1 MQGAR
6 KGRSR
11 RARIG
16 LAVFRL
22 VMAVVIVLFAWRTYE
37 EVAIAHARSSGTLE
51 PADAVVVDRTEEHGK
66 APRGTGQDRYAD
78 WVYWDRVT
86 VELRVNGELQWV
98 EAGGDVGD
106 RVQVGLWHGH
116 VIELDGSS
124 VWQGWH
130 SGLGGN
136 ILIAFYPLA
145 MCYLITLT
153 VTARVWRARR
163 GGARV
168 GDPVDFVFEILFG
181 IIVGAAT
188 IVPLAL
194 VPAALGTEHPRFWPL
209 IPVATGATATLLV
222 MRRKLRHGE
231 SGADRTGADRTGGDD
246 AGTEG
251 APARS

>member
-1 MQGAR
+1 M
-6 KGRSR
+6 
-11 RARIG
+11 
-16 LAVFRL
+16 
-22 VMAVVIVLFAWRTYE
+22 
-37 EVAIAHARSSGTLE
+37 AIADARSSGNLE

-66 APRGTGQDRYAD
+66 TRGGTGQDRSAE

-86 VELRVNGELQWV
+86 LELRVNGELQSV

-106 RVQVGLWHGH
+106 HVEVGLWHGH
-116 VIELDGSS
+116 IIELDGSY
-124 VWQGWH
+124 VWRGWH

-145 MCYLITLT
+145 MGYLITLT
-153 VTARVWRARR
+153 VAARVWMARR
-163 GGARV
+163 GGAQV

-188 IVPLAL
+188 IVPLAV

-209 IPVATGATATLLV
+209 IPVAVGATVSLLV
-222 MRRKLRHGE
+222 MRRQLRRGQ
-231 SGADRTGADRTGGDD
+231 SGAVRTGADD

-251 APARS
+251 APARP

>member
-6 KGRSR
+6 RGRSR

-16 LAVFRL
+16 VAVFRL

-37 EVAIAHARSSGTLE
+37 EVAIASARSSGNLE
-51 PADAVVVDRTEEHGK
+51 RADAVVVDRTEEHGK
-66 APRGTGQDRYAD
+66 RLGGTGQDRYAE

-86 VELRVNGELQWV
+86 LELRVKGELQWV

-106 RVQVGLWHGH
+106 HVQVGLWHGH
-116 VIELDGSS
+116 IIELDGSY

-130 SGLGGN
+130 GGLGGN
-136 ILIAFYPLA
+136 ILVAFYPLA
-145 MCYLITLT
+145 MGYLITLT
-153 VTARVWRARR
+153 VAARVWMARR

-181 IIVGAAT
+181 IIVGAVT

-194 VPAALGTEHPRFWPL
+194 VPAVLGTEHPRFWPL
-209 IPVATGATATLLV
+209 IPVAIGATVSLLV
-222 MRRKLRHGE
+222 MRRQLRRGQ
-231 SGADRTGADRTGGDD
+231 SGAVRTGADD

-251 APARS
+251 APARP

>member
-16 LAVFRL
+16 VAVFRL
-22 VMAVVIVLFAWRTYE
+22 VMAVVSVLFAWRTYE
-37 EVAIAHARSSGTLE
+37 EMAIADARSSGNLE
-51 PADAVVVDRTEEHGK
+51 LADAVVVDRTEEHGR

-86 VELRVNGELQWV
+86 LELQVNGELQSV
-98 EAGGDVGD
+98 EAGGEVGD
-106 RVQVGLWHGH
+106 HVQVGLWHGH
-116 VIELDGSS
+116 IIELDGFY
-124 VWQGWH
+124 VWQGWG
-130 SGLGGN
+130 SGPGGY
-136 ILIAFYPLA
+136 ILVAFYPLA
-145 MCYLITLT
+145 MGYLIVLT
-153 VTARVWRARR
+153 VAARVRMARR

-188 IVPLAL
+188 IVPLAV

-209 IPVATGATATLLV
+209 IPVAVGATVTLLV
-222 MRRKLRHGE
+222 MRRQLRRGQ
-231 SGADRTGADRTGGDD
+231 SGADRTGADDT
-246 AGTEG
+246 GTEG
-251 APARS
+251 APARP